1 VSLADFDR
9 LVGIVNDVLKTGR
22 IKGENAMGCMVIA
35 PPEHGKSE
43 KILELFADDPSVSW
57 CNDLSSNPLITKILP
72 EIEANRITHIVIPD
86 FLKILSHGKKTT
98 MSLLTNLNSLTAE
111 GIKAINF
118 FGVERTFSRPIKAG
132 VVMAITQEAFARRK
146 QYWREIGFLSRC
158 PPVSYQYSKET
169 MKLIHLKIENGDYS
183 KTERIRLPKRA
194 RKIGMSHAHSKTINE
209 LQEKWRSK
217 LGSYTGFRF
226 HKQLRV
232 LAKAIAYDDGTVQDR
247 HIEKLRDYLTF
258 MNFDYTVI

>member
-1 VSLADFDR
+1 MANPLDTVISI
-9 LVGIVNDVLKTGR
+9 VGDVLKTGR
-22 IKGENAMGCMVIA
+22 IKGESAMGCMVIA
-35 PPEHGKSE
+35 PPEHGKSDE
-43 KILELFADDPSVSW
+43 VLKLFSEDPGISW
-57 CNDLSSNPLITKILP
+57 CNDLSSNPLIQKILP
-72 EIEANRITHIVIPD
+72 EIEAKRITHIVIPD

-118 FGVERTFSRPIKAG
+118 FGVERTFRYPIKAG
-132 VVMAITQEAFARRK
+132 VVMAITQEAFARRR

-169 MKLIHLKIENGDYS
+169 MKMIHGMIERGEYTNS
-183 KTERIRLPKRA
+183 PHIKLPKSS
-194 RKIGMSHAHSKTINE
+194 RKISISTEHSKTINL
-209 LQEKWRSK
+209 LQEAWRSK

-232 LAKAIAYDDGTVQDR
+232 LVKAIAYDDKKVEDR
-247 HIEKLRDYLTF
+247 HIERLKEYLAF